1 MKRRILAIILLI
13 IGLTIAIMTPVLAF
27 TPVGASLANGLGANA
42 PTATPTLIPFTP
54 TPPPK
59 PTPVLTVV
67 GKPPVVS
74 AKAAY
79 LLDDDTGNTLDDVN
93 GETPLPMASTTKIM
107 TAYVAMQ
114 IADLNM
120 MITVHQDAINEW
132 MNNDGSNAQLHL
144 GDQISLKDLLYA
156 LLLPSGDDAAIAIA
170 DGVAGSPTNFVR
182 IMNAVAFRL
191 HLYQTHYIN
200 PDGLTYYSDQ
210 AHTIPLPENQTSA
223 YDLVRLAHAAM
234 QLPLFAQI
242 VRTVKYILPASATHY
257 AYNWLNTND
266 LLSAT
271 ALDGIA
277 ADVYPGATGIKTGF
291 TLEAGYCLVFSATR
305 NGHHLIGV
313 VLFSTNTLYHQRFRD
328 AKALLDWGFGLPMR
342 VPGT

>member
-27 TPVGASLANGLGANA
+27 TPVGASLANGLGAIS
-42 PTATPTLIPFTP
+42 PTATPTPIPFTP

-59 PTPVLTVV
+59 PTPVLTVI
-67 GKPPVVS
+67 GKPPTVS

-79 LLDDDTGNTLDDVN
+79 LLDADTGNTLDDVH

-107 TAYVAMQ
+107 TAYIAIQ
-114 IADLNM
+114 DADLNTTF
-120 MITVHQDAINEW
+120 TVHQDAVNEW
-132 MNNDGSNAQLHL
+132 VNNGGSNAQLHV

-156 LLLPSGDDAAIAIA
+156 LLLPSGDDAAIVIA
-170 DGVAGSPTNFVR
+170 DGIAGSPANFVR
-182 IMNAVAFRL
+182 IMNAVAYRL

-200 PDGLTYYSDQ
+200 PDGLTYYSDPR
-210 AHTIPLPENQTSA
+210 HTIPLPENQTSA
-223 YDLVRLAHAAM
+223 YDLVRLAHNAM

-242 VRTVKYILPASATHY
+242 VGTVKYTLPATTAHR
-257 AYNWLNTND
+257 AYTWLSTND

-271 ALDGIA
+271 ALDGTS
-277 ADVYPGATGIKTGF
+277 ADVYAGATGIKTGF

-305 NGHHLIGV
+305 NNHHLIGV
-313 VLFSTNTLYHQRFRD
+313 VLFSTNTLYHQRFLD
-328 AKALLDWGFGLPMR
+328 AKALLNWGFGLPMR

>member
-13 IGLTIAIMTPVLAF
+13 LAIIIGILTSVLAF

-42 PTATPTLIPFTP
+42 PTATPTLIPYIP

-67 GKPPVVS
+67 GKPPTVS

-79 LLDDDTGNTLDDVN
+79 LLDGDTGNTLADIN

-107 TAYVAMQ
+107 TAYIAIQ
-114 IADLNM
+114 TADLNTTF
-120 MITVHQDAINEW
+120 TVHQDAVNEW
-132 MNNDGSNAQLHL
+132 VNNGGSSAFLQV
-144 GDQISLKDLLYA
+144 GDQLSLKDLLYA
-156 LLLPSGDDAAIAIA
+156 LLLPSGDDAAIVIA
-170 DGVAGSPTNFVR
+170 DGIAGSPANFVH
-182 IMNAVAFRL
+182 IMNTVAYRL
-191 HLYQTHYIN
+191 HLYQTHYTN
-200 PDGLTYYSDQ
+200 PDGLVYQ
-210 AHTIPLPENQTSA
+210 NANGQPLPGNVTSA
-223 YDLVRLAHAAM
+223 YDLVRLAHDTM

-242 VRTVKYILPASATHY
+242 VGTVKYALPASATHH
-257 AYNWLNTND
+257 AYTWFNTND

-271 ALDGIA
+271 ALDGIP

-328 AKALLDWGFGLPMR
+328 AKTLLNWGFGLPVK

>member
-1 MKRRILAIILLI
+1 MKRRVLAIILLI
-13 IGLTIAIMTPVLAF
+13 IGLIIAIMTPVLAF
-27 TPVGASLANGLGANA
+27 TPVGASLGAINRA
-42 PTATPTLIPFTP
+42 PTATPTLIPYTP

-67 GKPPVVS
+67 GKPPKVS

-79 LLDDDTGNTLDDVN
+79 LLDGDTGNTLADIN

-107 TAYVAMQ
+107 TAY
-114 IADLNM
+114 IAIQTGDLNM
-120 MITVHQDAINEW
+120 PITVHQDAIDEAI
-132 MNNDGSNAQLHL
+132 NNDGSRAYLRV

-156 LLLPSGDDAAIAIA
+156 LLLPSGDDAAIVIA
-170 DGVAGSPTNFVR
+170 DGIAGSPANFVR
-182 IMNAVAFRL
+182 IMNAVAYRL

-210 AHTIPLPENQTSA
+210 AHTIPLPENHTSA
-223 YDLVRLAHAAM
+223 YDLVRLAHDAM

-242 VRTVKYILPASATHY
+242 VRTVKYMLPATSAHG
-257 AYNWLNTND
+257 AYTWLSTND

-271 ALDGIA
+271 ALDGLPTDI
-277 ADVYPGATGIKTGF
+277 YPGATGIKTGF

-313 VLFSTNTLYHQRFRD
+313 LLFSTNTLYHQRFRD
-328 AKALLDWGFGLPMR
+328 AKTLLDWGFGLPMR

>member
-27 TPVGASLANGLGANA
+27 TPVGASLANGLGANN
-42 PTATPTLIPFTP
+42 PTATPTPVPYTP

-67 GKPPVVS
+67 GKPPKVS

-79 LLDDDTGNTLDDVN
+79 LLDADTGNTLADIN

-107 TAYVAMQ
+107 TAY
-114 IADLNM
+114 IALQTTDLNTL
-120 MITVHQDAINEW
+120 ITIHQDAINEW
-132 MNNDGSNAQLHL
+132 MNNGGSTAFLRV

-170 DGVAGSPTNFVR
+170 DGVAGSPANFVR
-182 IMNAVAFRL
+182 IMNAVAYRL

-223 YDLVRLAHAAM
+223 YDLVRLAHDAM

-242 VRTVKYILPASATHY
+242 VGTVTYALPATSTHH
-257 AYNWLNTND
+257 AYTWLNTND

-271 ALDGIA
+271 ALDGIP
-277 ADVYPGATGIKTGF
+277 ADVYPGTTGIKTGF

-305 NGHHLIGV
+305 NTHHLIGV
-313 VLFSTNTLYHQRFRD
+313 VLFSTNTKYHQRFVD
-328 AKALLDWGFGLPMR
+328 AKALLDWGFGLPVR
-342 VPGT
+342 VAGT

>member
-1 MKRRILAIILLI
+1 MSLFDDSEPGKLNELNDIWRDLL
-13 IGLTIAIMTPVLAF
+13 G
-27 TPVGASLANGLGANA
+27 
-42 PTATPTLIPFTP
+42 
-54 TPPPK
+54 
-59 PTPVLTVV
+59 
-67 GKPPVVS
+67 VS
-74 AKAAY
+74 
-79 LLDDDTGNTLDDVN
+79 D
-93 GETPLPMASTTKIM
+93 
-107 TAYVAMQ
+107 

-257 AYNWLNTND
+257 AYNWLNT
-266 LLSAT
+266 
-271 ALDGIA
+271 
-277 ADVYPGATGIKTGF
+277 
-291 TLEAGYCLVFSATR
+291 
-305 NGHHLIGV
+305 
-313 VLFSTNTLYHQRFRD
+313 
-328 AKALLDWGFGLPMR
+328 
-342 VPGT
+342 